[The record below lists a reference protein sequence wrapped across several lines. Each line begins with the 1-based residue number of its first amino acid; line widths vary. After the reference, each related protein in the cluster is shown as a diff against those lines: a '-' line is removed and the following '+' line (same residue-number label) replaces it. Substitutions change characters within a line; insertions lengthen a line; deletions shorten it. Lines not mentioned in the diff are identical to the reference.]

1 MIQDYLNANLLTITD
16 DGDFK
21 KLKKS
26 SDEIAKKLLKNKA
39 KIVSFTLAAIDPD
52 ISADNIDIIEVKDNI
67 IKNWNTFTANSK
79 DTPLT
84 FIRAVILEALDSI
97 SVDINNA
104 VLIWF
109 ASRNIIKYYNIIS
122 NEKEIILEFLSKL
135 GNKINQEANETWA
148 LNNSTSSTKAN
159 LELKEVSAYMIN
171 ATSLQKYLEDAS
183 GPSNA
188 QGVANFDSPNQ
199 YWPNSAQNWSHQFA
213 PIAAKGI
220 KTIIDL
226 SLKAIVTTVNENQ
239 KIIQNSVNNT
249 LEKLQQEITSRSKS
263 LQLRSELLWWKEA
276 CYSPSSDKSY
286 KELADEMIPIVVA
299 NDYSSFI
306 PVIYP
311 RSIDYFLIEM
321 FQGIKN
327 DSNEEI
333 EIEKLIELLN
343 GNSEQLLQIL
353 PEINIEAEK
362 VSLLSYIL
370 GSIRGKYDSKQFESL
385 LGFQSN
391 VKLSKIDFT
400 VWLFHDFQL
409 FKALNTK

>member
-21 KLKKS
+21 KLKKA

-39 KIVSFTLAAIDPD
+39 KIVCYTLTALDPD
-52 ISADNIDIIEVKDNI
+52 ISADNVDIIEVKDNI

-84 FIRAVILEALDSI
+84 FIRAVILEALDGI

-109 ASRNIIKYYNIIS
+109 ASRNIIKFYNLS
-122 NEKEIILEFLSKL
+122 GEEKRIAYEFLSNL
-135 GNKINQEANETWA
+135 GNKINQEANSTWA
-148 LNNSTSSTKAN
+148 LPNNDNLPKAN
-159 LELKEVSAYMIN
+159 IELKEVSSYLIN
-171 ATSLQKYLEDAS
+171 KDSLQKYLEDAS
-183 GPSNA
+183 GPNNE
-188 QGVANFDSPNQ
+188 QGIANFDSPTTI
-199 YWPNSAQNWSHQFA
+199 WPNSGQTWSHQFA
-213 PIAAKGI
+213 PRAAKGI
-220 KTIIDL
+220 KNIIDL
-226 SLKAIVTTVNENQ
+226 SLKAIVTIVNENQ
-239 KIIQNSVNNT
+239 KNIQIGINNS
-249 LEKLQQEITSRSKS
+249 LENLQKEQSKRIKS

-286 KELADEMIPIVVA
+286 KELTDGIISIVAA

-311 RSIDYFLIEM
+311 KSIDYFLIEM

-353 PEINIEAEK
+353 PETNIEAEK
-362 VSLLSYIL
+362 VSLLTYIL
-370 GSIRGKYDSKQFESL
+370 GLIRGKYSSKQFESL
-385 LGFQSN
+385 LGFKSN

-409 FKALNTK
+409 LKALNTK